1 MSQSEAFIK
10 KATRVFEVQKPTFY
24 LDQDTEGVSFT
35 NEEPRILYAGKY
47 SIIEP
52 DTRDR
57 RRMIVI
63 NTVSCRMFAL
73 PKRMIP
79 SRDTHKEGRW

>member
-1 MSQSEAFIK
+1 MSQSETFMK
-10 KATRVFEVQKPTFY
+10 KATRVFELEKPIFY

-35 NEEPRILYAGKY
+35 HEEPRTLHAGKY

-57 RRMIVI
+57 RRVIVI
-63 NTVSCRMFAL
+63 NVKTCRMFAL

-79 SRDTHKEGRW
+79 HNDSGR